1 MSLSDWH
8 VEKGYRDFSDLVGKT
23 IKSVTGLEKDN
34 DTIVFAC
41 GDGTKYL
48 MFHDQDCCESVY
60 IADIDGD
67 ESDLIGGLVIDARE
81 EVGGDDNVSED
92 LFLNDSDSYTWTFYH
107 LQTTKG
113 SVVIRWLG
121 TSNGYYS
128 ESVDFKLIK

>member
-1 MSLSDWH
+1 MSLSAWH

-23 IKSVTGLEKDN
+23 IKSVTGLEKDS
-34 DTIVFAC
+34 DQITFAC
-41 GDGTKYL
+41 DDGSEYF
-48 MFHDQDCCESVY
+48 MYHEQDCCESVY

-67 ESDLIGGLVIDARE
+67 ASDLVGGLVVDARE
-81 EVGGDDNVSED
+81 EVGGDYNASED
-92 LFLNDSDSYTWTFYH
+92 LFLDDSYTWTFYH